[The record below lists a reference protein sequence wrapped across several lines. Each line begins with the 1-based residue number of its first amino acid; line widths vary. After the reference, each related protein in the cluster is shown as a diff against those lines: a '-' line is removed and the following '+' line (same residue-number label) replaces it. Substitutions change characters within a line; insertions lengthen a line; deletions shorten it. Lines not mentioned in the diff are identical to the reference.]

1 MQSGAEIDQINIEK
15 DKSGVVGQIPELRRG
30 SLVAALSQLSLRE
43 GHCGQQA
50 KGGGR
55 VRSTIDNIRLS
66 TPISSQVKRSEQR
79 KKQRFIPV
87 CCWCKLFLEL
97 LTYAGIRRS

>member
-43 GHCGQQA
+43 GHSRLR
-50 KGGGR
+50 GGGR

-66 TPISSQVKRSEQR
+66 TPISSPVKRSEQR
-79 KKQRFIPV
+79 KKQRFIPFFV

-97 LTYAGIRRS
+97 LTYVGIRRS

>member
-43 GHCGQQA
+43 GHCGH
-50 KGGGR
+50 
-55 VRSTIDNIRLS
+55 
-66 TPISSQVKRSEQR
+66 
-79 KKQRFIPV
+79 
-87 CCWCKLFLEL
+87 
-97 LTYAGIRRS
+97 